1 MLRDAEVVER
11 DGEQDRVGAQQLVGQ
26 VGRQRERRVLLR
38 RPPAVCDAAL
48 TQAFGLLGKRW
59 NGMILG
65 ALMGGPAGFSEL
77 RRALGGISDSV
88 LSERLS
94 ELTTADLLIREVDP
108 GPPVGVRYRLA
119 PRGEAL
125 VPVLRDLMDWA
136 RGNLQP
142 TE

>member
-1 MLRDAEVVER
+1 
-11 DGEQDRVGAQQLVGQ
+11 
-26 VGRQRERRVLLR
+26 
-38 RPPAVCDAAL
+38 
-48 TQAFGLLGKRW
+48 
-59 NGMILG
+59 MILG

-108 GPPVGVRYRLA
+108 GPPVAVRYRLA
-119 PRGEAL
+119 PRGMAL

-136 RGNLQP
+136 RGNLRP
-142 TE
+142 AD

>member
-1 MLRDAEVVER
+1 M
-11 DGEQDRVGAQQLVGQ
+11 GT
-26 VGRQRERRVLLR
+26 RE
-38 RPPAVCDAAL
+38 PEHSPASCDASL

-65 ALMGGPAGFSEL
+65 ALMDGPAGFSEL

-94 ELTTADLLIREVDP
+94 ELTTADLLVREVDP
-108 GPPVGVRYRLA
+108 GPPVGVRYRMT

-125 VPVLRDLMDWA
+125 IPVLRDLMEWA

-142 TE
+142 AD